1 MDAKPVRRFG
11 NGSKGLDYELAPST
25 RIRAAAPG
33 VVVYAGPGLGGF
45 RHLVIVKTSE
55 THLVAYG
62 VNVKPLLGE
71 GDDVRGGATVAQVGG
86 GGKTAG
92 RFHFEVRNGG
102 KPVDPAPL
110 LGM

>member
-110 LGM
+110 IGM